1 MATHAPSPRPQ
12 RVLVLDQDVAV
23 RQALAFSLALEG
35 YSVEAFG
42 APDALLT
49 RLRAGAADAVIIG
62 HAPPAIRAPLIA
74 QRVRSLASDAAV
86 VITATN
92 PSAELRRDADLAR
105 AALTEKP
112 LLGDALLEALQ
123 AALAV

>member
-1 MATHAPSPRPQ
+1 VANHASPPPLR
-12 RVLVLDQDVAV
+12 RVLVHDQDVAV

-42 APDALLT
+42 APDTLLT
-49 RLRAGAADAVIIG
+49 RLRADSADAVIIG
-62 HAPPAIRAPLIA
+62 HAPPDIRAPLIA
-74 QRVRSLASDAAV
+74 QRVRSLVANAAV

-92 PSAELRRDADLAR
+92 PSAELRRNAHLAH

-112 LLGDALLEALQ
+112 LLGDALLETLK
-123 AALAV
+123 AALAA